1 MSNFWTYVR
10 AEFTV
15 EVISKILFSGKFPR
29 FVAITLVFLYL
40 GFAIIRGVFRL
51 FGALWN
57 LGYDTKNRRTRK
69 TLQSIKKHA
78 KKFGDSSQID
88 TSRSGYL
95 GLILSN
101 PGYQRGIQQITI
113 WINTS
118 TEQLEVIVSNGA
130 SATLLS
136 YAQIASYCSGEMH
149 LHRLYALSIFS
160 HLRLN
165 LL

>member
-1 MSNFWTYVR
+1 MSTFWTYVR

-15 EVISKILFSGKFPR
+15 EVVSKILFSGRFPR
-29 FVAITLVFLYL
+29 VVAFILVFLYL
-40 GFAIIRGVFRL
+40 GFAIIRGIFRL
-51 FGALWN
+51 FGALWSF
-57 LGYDTKNRRTRK
+57 GYNTKKRRTRN
-69 TLQSIKKHA
+69 TLQGVAKHA
-78 KKFGDSSQID
+78 KQFGDIQSLD
-88 TSRSGYL
+88 TSRAGYI

-101 PGYQRGIQQITI
+101 PEYRQGIQKICF

-118 TEQLEVIVSNGA
+118 TEQLEIIVSNGQ
-130 SATLLS
+130 T
-136 YAQIASYCSGEMH
+136 AQILDYGQILRYCSGEIH

>member
-29 FVAITLVFLYL
+29 VVAFALVFLYL
-40 GFAIIRGVFRL
+40 GFAIIRGIFRL
-51 FGALWN
+51 LGALWS
-57 LGYDTKNRRTRK
+57 LGYNTKKRRTRK
-69 TLQSIKKHA
+69 TLQTLEKHA
-78 KKFGDSSQID
+78 KKFGDTIEFD
-88 TSRSGYL
+88 TSRTGYM

-101 PGYQRGIQQITI
+101 PEYRQGIRQITF
-113 WINTS
+113 WVNTS

-130 SATLLS
+130 SAALLS
-136 YAQIASYCSGEMH
+136 YTQIAAYCSGEIH